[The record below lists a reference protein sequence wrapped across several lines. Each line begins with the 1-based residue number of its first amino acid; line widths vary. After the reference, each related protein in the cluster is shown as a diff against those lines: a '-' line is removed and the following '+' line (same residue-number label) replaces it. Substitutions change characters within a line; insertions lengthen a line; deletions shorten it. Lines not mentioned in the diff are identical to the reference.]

1 MGWPVCILKKLE
13 GTEFVPRFKFTFKV
27 RACFVFSGQTEESVA
42 WTLKV
47 NEPVAVVVPE
57 IVPFA
62 LRLSPAG
69 SAPQEIF
76 HLYGGVPPVASNTLA
91 ERGPVTPCG
100 KARVP
105 TGRRATRGA
114 ATMSASD

>member
-13 GTEFVPRFKFTFKV
+13 GTEFVPRFKFTFRV

-76 HLYGGVPPVASNTLA
+76 HLYGGVPPVAVNTV
-91 ERGPVTPCG
+91 E
-100 KARVP
+100 
-105 TGRRATRGA
+105 
-114 ATMSASD
+114 

>member
-1 MGWPVCILKKLE
+1 LIKGHETPESHSRWPATGALGQGVLGWPVCILKKLD
-13 GTEFVPRFKFTFKV
+13 GTEFVPKFKFTFRV
-27 RACFVFSGQTEESVA
+27 RACFVFSGQTEESVT

-62 LRLSPAG
+62 FRLSPAG

-76 HLYGGVPPVASNTLA
+76 HRYGGVPPLA
-91 ERGPVTPCG
+91 AKTVE
-100 KARVP
+100 
-105 TGRRATRGA
+105 
-114 ATMSASD
+114 